1 MLRTLTAIGF
11 IFAVASAAWLAL
23 AGNIL
28 SRTHRADDELRSKVQ
43 RVWGSPQ
50 VQRPP
55 VIGYA
60 IEHHLTEEVERDKK
74 KVQIDRTV
82 SEFAAVPL
90 AGSDVEADLGLQY
103 RQKGL
108 LWYSTYGVRFTGW
121 YKFSNPTP
129 ERRVFDVRF
138 ALPSQGAV
146 YDGFE
151 FTVAAHEWEGEVT
164 ATEGAMVG
172 HITLDP
178 GEAAE
183 LHVRY
188 RSQGMDRWTYAVGDG
203 GGQVKDFRL
212 TMLTDFADIDFPDD
226 AIAPLFKQRTEQ
238 GWKLGW
244 QYTNL
249 VAGVN
254 IAMVMP
260 QKLQPG
266 PLAGAVSLY
275 APISLAFF
283 ITVLLVIGLVRNIA
297 IHPMHFAFL
306 SGCFFSFHL
315 LFAYLVDLIPL
326 HAAFVVAAIVSVAL
340 VVSYLRVVFGARF
353 AFYYAGLAQLVYLV
367 LFSYCFFL
375 RGLTGLTI
383 SIGAIIT
390 LAAIMHVTARV
401 DWSVVFGRG
410 WREPLIGGQ
419 RSSSVPTD
427 PIAHAGPATSH

>member
-1 MLRTLTAIGF
+1 MLRTLAAIGF
-11 IFAVASAAWLAL
+11 IFACASAGWLAL

-28 SRTHRADDELRSKVQ
+28 SRTHRADDELRSRVQ

-55 VIGYA
+55 AIGYQLQR
-60 IEHHLTEEVERDKK
+60 HLTEEVERDKK
-74 KVQIDRTV
+74 KVQIDRAMN
-82 SEFAAVPL
+82 EFAPVPIT
-90 AGSDVEADLGLQY
+90 ASDVEVDLGLQY

-121 YKFSNPTP
+121 YKFTNPTDQ
-129 ERRVFDVRF
+129 RRVFDVSF
-138 ALPSQGAV
+138 ALPSQGGL

-151 FTVAAHEWEGEVT
+151 FTVDGREWEGDT
-164 ATEGAMVG
+164 ATVDGAMVG
-172 HITLDP
+172 HLTLAP
-178 GEAAE
+178 GESAE

-188 RSQGMDRWTYAVGDG
+188 RSQGMDRWTYALGDSAA
-203 GGQVKDFRL
+203 QVKDFRL
-212 TMLTDFADIDFPDD
+212 TMLTDFADIDFPED
-226 AIAPLFKQRTEQ
+226 AIAPLFKQRTEH

-244 QYTNL
+244 QYTSL
-249 VAGVN
+249 VSGVN
-254 IAMVMP
+254 IAMLMP

-275 APISLAFF
+275 APLSLAFF

-315 LFAYLVDLIPL
+315 LFAYLVDLVPL
-326 HAAFVVAAIVSVAL
+326 HAAFAVAAVVSVAL

-353 AFYYAGLAQLVYLV
+353 AFYYAGIAQLVYLV
-367 LFSYCFFL
+367 LFSYAFFL
-375 RGLTGLTI
+375 RGVTGLTI

-401 DWSVVFGRG
+401 DWRAVFGQM
-410 WREPLIGGQ
+410 PPM
-419 RSSSVPTD
+419 SP
-427 PIAHAGPATSH
+427 AAGPGR